1 MKIKNGFLLREVGSL
16 AVVIAVGDK
25 AKDFHKILTL
35 NKTGAFL
42 FKLLQ
47 NGADMG
53 VLTNAL
59 CEKFGIDKTT
69 AENDV
74 TAFLEKLTTLDL
86 VEN

>member
-47 NGADMG
+47 NGADVG
-53 VLTNAL
+53 VLTTAL
-59 CEKFGIDKTT
+59 CEEFGVDKET
-69 AENDV
+69 AEKDT
-74 TAFLEKLTTLDL
+74 TAFLEKLTTLNL

>member
-47 NGADMG
+47 NGADIG
-53 VLTNAL
+53 VLVNAL
-59 CEKFGIDKTT
+59 CDEFDIDNPT
-69 AENDV
+69 AHKDV
-74 TAFLEKLTTLDL
+74 TAFLERLTTLDL
-86 VEN
+86 LES